1 MIDYLSI
8 DNFDLV
14 KTMEC
19 GQCFHYEKIGNKR
32 YIVYG
37 QKSVCEIEQ
46 LEDSF
51 YIETDALEYWKSYF
65 ALDMNYN
72 VILGYLRNFA
82 EKNNDTFALKSL
94 EKGNGIRILRQPFF
108 ETCCSYILSQ
118 QNNIPRIRKMVFE
131 LSEKYSK
138 NKGYIA
144 GDEFNCFPS
153 PNDLKG
159 VSEEEYKNL
168 GFGYRSAYIKDFV
181 ENWDNIIDRVKFD
194 YDSDFNLLK
203 GCKGIG
209 DKVANCICLYGF
221 EEYDAFPI
229 DVWMK
234 RIIKEEYED
243 KGKKINIP
251 EKYAGILQQYMFY
264 TKRLEARE

>member
-1 MIDYLSI
+1 MNDIV
-8 DNFDLV
+8 NFDFTLNINQNEINESFRGILLV
-14 KTMEC
+14 
-19 GQCFHYEKIGNKR
+19 
-32 YIVYG
+32 
-37 QKSVCEIEQ
+37 
-46 LEDSF
+46 
-51 YIETDALEYWKSYF
+51 
-65 ALDMNYN
+65 YN
-72 VILGYLRNFA
+72 T
-82 EKNNDTFALKSL
+82 KD
-94 EKGNGIRILRQPFF
+94 
-108 ETCCSYILSQ
+108 
-118 QNNIPRIRKMVFE
+118 E
-131 LSEKYSK
+131 LL
-138 NKGYIA
+138 GYIA

-181 ENWDNIIDRVKFD
+181 ENWDNIIDRVTSD

-243 KGKKINIP
+243 KGKKLNIP
-251 EKYAGILQQYMFY
+251 NKYAGILQQYMFY